1 MEEDVFKI
9 IVPLVAE
16 SEISERKYSSE
27 RSPEEIKKDSVRDI
41 KNGGTTQKTTQKITQ
56 KTTQKILELI
66 KENPHITR
74 RELAGQIGITEDGI
88 KYHLGKM
95 KEKGILKRIGPDK
108 GGYWEV
114 VE

>member
-41 KNGGTTQKTTQKITQ
+41 KNGGTTQ